1 MSGRA
6 KVRKMSGTMS
16 AHLLALAVVL
26 ALGALCLT
34 HASKVTVSSLQRE
47 VDLTTQGLVVAS
59 VLAIKNKERQP
70 LSSFVYCASKIV
82 SDKKLLWIE
91 FEEGDSSTDE
101 SKKLAWALDENEC
114 MEVALSSP
122 VPAKGETTVEVYEIF
137 SMDLVP
143 VSRTIH
149 QSETQLVKFSNFDA
163 IVRDANLEIEKQSTK
178 FYLPSKAVSDYT
190 EVEPSK
196 RDGGEI
202 SYGPY
207 KASDAASK
215 DGAVTLIFENPEAML
230 LVESVVRDVTVSS
243 WTDIEVEEHYH
254 IKNVGP
260 AFKEGFNRVEYG
272 RKPMDYITE
281 LFSLE
286 LPKQA
291 HSLFFK
297 DVLGNI
303 TTSHTRFESSKV
315 TVEAVPRFP
324 LIGGWQ
330 THFTF
335 GYKLPV
341 SPFLKSK
348 GSEKTLVMA
357 ILPALQQVY
366 IKNLTINTA
375 VPEFSTGISGAV
387 LSTNAFFKASDPFR
401 TVKTLKGKKNHYFD
415 LSGRPVHT
423 MQISEVAPELRDV
436 GELQYYVNFVFAWK
450 YYMKE
455 PLMMVVFACLLALVF
470 VLPSLDFR
478 LVRKQ
483 KSD

>member
-1 MSGRA
+1 LSSL
-6 KVRKMSGTMS
+6 VR
-16 AHLLALAVVL
+16 LVL
-26 ALGALCLT
+26 VLGALCLT
-34 HASKVTVSSLQRE
+34 SASKLTVSNLERE

-59 VLAIKNKERQP
+59 VLAIK
-70 LSSFVYCASKIV
+70 IV
-82 SDKKLLWIE
+82 SGKTLLWID

-101 SKKLAWALDENEC
+101 NLKKLEWTLNENEC
-114 MEVALSSP
+114 MEVALSSSL
-122 VPAKGETTVEVYEIF
+122 PAKGETTVEIYEIF
-137 SMDLVP
+137 SMNLVP
-143 VSRTIH
+143 VSKTIY
-149 QSETQLVKFSNFDA
+149 QSETQLVKFSDFDV
-163 IVRDANLEIEKQSTK
+163 IVRDANLEIEKQTTK
-178 FYLPSKAVSDYT
+178 FYLPSKTVEDYT
-190 EVEPSK
+190 EVKPSK
-196 RDGGEI
+196 RDGGEL

-207 KASDAASK
+207 KASDASK
-215 DGAVTLIFENPEAML
+215 DSAVTLIFENPEAML

-260 AFKEGFNRVEYG
+260 AFKEGFNRVEYS
-272 RKPMDYITE
+272 RNPQAYITE
-281 LFSLE
+281 SFALE

-303 TTSHTRFESSKV
+303 TTSHTRFESTKV
-315 TVEAVPRFP
+315 TVQAVPRFP
-324 LIGGWQ
+324 LVGGWQ

-341 SPFLKSK
+341 SPFLRSNGKMS
-348 GSEKTLVMA
+348 SEKTLVMD

-366 IKNLTINTA
+366 VKNLTINTA
-375 VPEFSTGISGAV
+375 VPEFSTEIKGAV
-387 LSTNAFFKASDPFR
+387 QSTNAFFKASDPFR

-423 MQISEVAPELRDV
+423 MQISEVAPELADV
-436 GELQYYVNFVFAWK
+436 AELQYYVTFVFHWK
-450 YYMKE
+450 YYLKE
-455 PLMMVVFACLLALVF
+455 PMMVVVFAGFLALLF
-470 VLPSLDFR
+470 LLPSLDFR